1 MNTCTNC
8 NLEYDASA
16 SFCTA
21 CGRKLVKPQ
30 SKSEVSSFAQS
41 SIYGDYLS
49 LGWGWL
55 KGLPRRTL
63 VIAGALTLVGIIL
76 AANIGSQGPMMDQGP
91 RALAVAF
98 SADQLEASR
107 PDCSKVA
114 KSVNDGV
121 DFANAKKLLSKA
133 QSITDG
139 RKAASAVSTSWY
151 SVSLGLVGKYQEA
164 VGATYVV
171 EYQKLI
177 RDGVDVSSQEQ
188 LAWSSEWSNYV
199 LNSCDLLVSYN
210 TNKQTLTELKDAAE
224 GLRSLAASV
233 PWYPDGYY
241 ETGNGVAWNWS
252 SGGGCKFSSFGC
264 WHMNVIAKDGCPS
277 GLYAAINI
285 VDSAGTV
292 VGFTNDSLP
301 GLAPMRKARL
311 EFTNT
316 TDYNSA
322 EFQELNCY

>member
-1 MNTCTNC
+1 MNTCNNC
-8 NLEYDASA
+8 NRDYEDAA
-16 SFCTA
+16 SFCTV
-21 CGRKLVKPQ
+21 CGKKLTKLEVKN
-30 SKSEVSSFAQS
+30 EVPSIAPASITGNFLSS
-41 SIYGDYLS
+41 GRE
-49 LGWGWL
+49 WL
-55 KGLPRRTL
+55 KRLPKKTFA
-63 VIAGALTLVGIIL
+63 IAGAVALIGIGVASNL
-76 AANIGSQGPMMDQGP
+76 GSPAPLIDQGP
-91 RALAVAF
+91 RDLAGAF
-98 SADQLEASR
+98 SADQLQNAR

-114 KSVNDGV
+114 KSVNEGV
-121 DFANAKKLLSKA
+121 DFANAKKLLTKA

-151 SVSLGLVGKYQEA
+151 STSLGLVGKYQEA
-164 VGATYVV
+164 VGSTYVV

-177 RDGVDVSSQEQ
+177 RDGIDVSSQEQ

-199 LNSCDLLVSYN
+199 LTSCDLLVTYN
-210 TNKQTLTELKDAAE
+210 TNKQTLGELQDAAE

-233 PWYPDGYY
+233 PWYPEGYY

-252 SGGGCKFSSFGC
+252 SGGGCKYSSWGC
-264 WHMNVIAKDGCPS
+264 WHMNVIAKDGCPT